1 MTSME
6 LLESLTAVKAQY
18 VLEAHD
24 EVTSDSNI
32 IAFDNSVKVDDS
44 VNTERRT
51 YTGRRVTMKKLVL
64 VAAIVAAA
72 LCLVGFAYA
81 IVKLKEISV
90 GEYTYTQ
97 PNPQNPSEKMTVTS
111 EFVSMQGLQGSPEY
125 QATKEWQDFLS
136 TYDSDGTIL
145 AELGNAPTGYED
157 LNLFYQ
163 VYTQEMYDKLVEI
176 ADKYDLKLHSELNV
190 VSIEELNYRVGGAFI
205 GDGLYYSNG
214 YIYENGTLQL
224 GGDAVI
230 NGESV
235 IMQLRRA
242 VKGTLDEPVL
252 NIGNAEE
259 YQELQYETSCG
270 EHVLLALG
278 DNKALVYSDFE
289 ECFVLVN
296 ILAGREQWLLADT
309 TINMDDLKRV
319 ADAIDFTILK
329 NVVEPDMR
337 GDSGSDT
344 VPMSTEEKRMQA
356 YQNVLWDVYYC
367 QCFPGGL
374 DLGYDGYDMSDNKF
388 DLRDIDNDGN
398 VELILVYTTTYMAGM
413 AEIIYDY
420 DADTDSV
427 REQFIGFPA
436 VTHFDNGILKAD
448 WSHNQGLAGRVWPY
462 TLYQYNPDKDTYEAI
477 AMVDAWDKSL
487 SDKDYDGNV
496 FPDDVD
502 EDGDLIVYYIM
513 EADEYETKNPVDF
526 EEYQRWID
534 SYTKDAEIVE
544 GSCVELTLENILKV
558 K

>member
-1 MTSME
+1 MTSMD
-6 LLESLTAVKAQY
+6 LLESLNAVKAQY

-32 IAFDNSVKVDDS
+32 IAFDNSVKVEDS
-44 VNTERRT
+44 VNTERRA
-51 YTGRRVTMKKLVL
+51 YTGRRVTMKKLIL
-64 VAAIVAAA
+64 VAAIVVAA

-81 IVKLKEISV
+81 MVKLKDISM

-97 PNPQNPSEKMTVTS
+97 PNPQNPSEKITVTS
-111 EFVSMQGLQGSPEY
+111 EFISMQGLQGSPEY

-136 TYDSDGTIL
+136 VYDIEGAIL
-145 AELGNAPTGYED
+145 AETGNSSTGYGE
-157 LNLFYQ
+157 LTLFYQ
-163 VYTQEMYDKLVEI
+163 VYNQEMYDKLVEI
-176 ADKYDLKLHSELNV
+176 ADKYDLKLHSELNM
-190 VSIEELNYRVGGAFI
+190 VSIEEVNYRVGGTFI
-205 GDGLYYSNG
+205 ADGLLYGNG

-224 GGDAVI
+224 GGDTVI
-230 NGESV
+230 NGEPV

-252 NIGNAEE
+252 NIGNGEE
-259 YQELQYETSCG
+259 YQEVQYETSCG
-270 EHVLLALG
+270 EQVLLALG
-278 DNKALVYSDFE
+278 ADKALIYADFE
-289 ECFVLVN
+289 QCFVLVN
-296 ILAGREQWLLADT
+296 ILAGTEPWLLADT

-344 VPMSTEEKRMQA
+344 LTMSVEEKRMLA

-367 QCFPGGL
+367 QSFPGGR

-427 REQFIGFPA
+427 REQFIEFPG
-436 VTHFDNGILKAD
+436 VTHYDNGILKAD

-462 TLYQYNPDKDTYEAI
+462 TLYQYNPDKDTYEAV

-487 SDKDYDGNV
+487 ADKDYDGNA

-502 EDGDLIVYYIM
+502 KDGDSIVYYIT

-526 EEYQRWID
+526 AEYQQWID
-534 SYTKDAEIVE
+534 SYIKGAEVVE
-544 GSCVELTLENILKV
+544 GSCVELTLENILNV

>member
-32 IAFDNSVKVDDS
+32 IAFDNSVKVNGS
-44 VNTERRT
+44 EHTERRA
-51 YTGRRVTMKKLVL
+51 YTGRRITMKKLVL

-97 PNPQNPSEKMTVTS
+97 PNPQNPSEKITVAS

-145 AELGNAPTGYED
+145 AELGNNPTGYED

-163 VYTQEMYDKLVEI
+163 VYTQDMYDKLVEI

-190 VSIEELNYRVGGAFI
+190 VSMEELDYRVGGAFI

-235 IMQLRRA
+235 ITQLRRA

-252 NIGNAEE
+252 NIGSAEE
-259 YQELQYETSCG
+259 YQEEQYKTYCG
-270 EHVLLALG
+270 EQVLLALG
-278 DNKALVYSDFE
+278 DNKALIYADFE
-289 ECFVLVN
+289 DCFVLVN
-296 ILAGREQWLLADT
+296 ILAGRESWLLADT

-427 REQFIGFPA
+427 REQFIEFPA

-502 EDGDLIVYYIM
+502 KDGDLIVYYIM

-526 EEYQRWID
+526 EEYQQWID

-544 GSCVELTLENILKV
+544 GACVELTLENILNV

>member
-6 LLESLTAVKAQY
+6 LLESLNAVKAQY
-18 VLEAHD
+18 VLEAHG
-24 EVTSDSNI
+24 EEISDSNV
-32 IAFDNSVKVDDS
+32 IAFDNSVKVEDS
-44 VNTERRT
+44 VNTELRA
-51 YTGRRVTMKKLVL
+51 YTGRRVTMKKLIL

-81 IVKLKEISV
+81 MVKLRDISV
-90 GEYTYTQ
+90 GKYTDIQ
-97 PNPQNPSEKMTVTS
+97 PNPQNPSETITVTN
-111 EFVSMQGLQGSPEY
+111 EYISMQGLQGSPEY
-125 QATKEWQDFLS
+125 QATKEWQDFLNV
-136 TYDSDGTIL
+136 YDIEGAIL
-145 AELGNAPTGYED
+145 AETGNSSTGYGE
-157 LNLFYQ
+157 LTLFYQ
-163 VYTQEMYDKLVEI
+163 IYNQEMYDKLVEI

-190 VSIEELNYRVGGAFI
+190 VSLEELYYRVGGSFI

-224 GGDAVI
+224 DGDAVI
-230 NGESV
+230 NGELV
-235 IMQLRRA
+235 IIQLRRA

-270 EHVLLALG
+270 EQVILALG
-278 DNKALVYSDFE
+278 ADKALIYADSE

-296 ILAGREQWLLADT
+296 ILAGTEPWLLADT

-344 VPMSTEEKRMQA
+344 LTMSVEEKRMLA
-356 YQNVLWDVYYC
+356 YQNVLWDVYYS
-367 QCFPGGL
+367 QSFPGGL

-398 VELILVYTTTYMAGM
+398 EELILVYTTTYMAGM

-427 REQFIGFPA
+427 REQFIEFPG

-462 TLYQYNPDKDTYEAI
+462 TLYQYNPNEDTYKAI

-487 SDKDYDGNV
+487 SDKDYDGNS

-502 EDGDLIVYYIM
+502 KDGDGIVYYIM
-513 EADEYETKNPVDF
+513 KADEYEPENPVDF
-526 EEYQRWID
+526 AEYQQWID
-534 SYTKDAEIVE
+534 SYTKDAEVVE
-544 GSCVELTLENILKV
+544 GSCVELTLENILNV